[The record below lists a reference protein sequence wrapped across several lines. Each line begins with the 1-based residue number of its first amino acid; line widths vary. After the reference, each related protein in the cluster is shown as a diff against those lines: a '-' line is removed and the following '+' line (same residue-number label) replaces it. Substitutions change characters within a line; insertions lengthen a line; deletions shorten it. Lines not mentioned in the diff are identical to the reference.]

1 MTTHKR
7 LSPSGAAAWTRCAGK
22 VREEAKYPDTS
33 GPAAVDGTHDHT
45 LVAACID
52 DNLSSPILRVG
63 ETMTDHEG
71 SFVVDIARAE
81 RAKVCIEYVRE
92 RVQFHSGLC
101 EVLSERRVDPAL
113 YVGRDDMSGTADVQ
127 IISADMVEIIDYK
140 GGMGQVDAKDNE
152 QLELYALGALA
163 GLVNTPPKV
172 RMTIVQP
179 KLALKGLPV
188 ITSHEMATAD
198 LLARVPFYKERAAAT
213 DDPNAPLTPGDVQC
227 KFCRAK
233 GNCAALTTHSL
244 EKAGVTFQNLEIA
257 EQTAKKDPAEM
268 SDQQIREVMEAAPLL
283 RQMLESVEAEAERRL
298 KSGHSVP
305 GLKLVNGKGSRKW
318 NLDDEVIAE
327 KLRKMGVP
335 KDTVYKT
342 TVVSPAQVEKLT
354 WEKRDG
360 TKVQLTERQL
370 KTIGREYV
378 AHMGGKLTVALEA
391 DSRPAVTIDASRLFK
406 PIDIQSNVWDK
417 VVFETSESVCNDAPT
432 PAESLPA
439 WLS

>member
-1 MTTHKR
+1 MTTHRR

-22 VREEAKYPDTS
+22 VREEAKYPDSS
-33 GPAAVDGTHDHT
+33 GSAAVDGTHTHT

-52 DNLSSPILRVG
+52 DNLSSPVLRVG

-71 SFVVDIARAE
+71 SFVVDLARAE
-81 RAKVCIEYVRE
+81 RAKVCIEYVRQ
-92 RVQFHSGLC
+92 RVQFHGGMC
-101 EVLSERRVDPAL
+101 GVLSETRVESMNTF
-113 YVGRDDMSGTADVQ
+113 GRDDMDGTADIQ
-127 IISADMVEIIDYK
+127 ILTSHLWEMIDYK
-140 GGMGQVDAKDNE
+140 DGMGQVDAKDNE
-152 QLELYALGALA
+152 QLEIYMLNRLGNVDPKFAMPA
-163 GLVNTPPKV
+163 KV

-179 KLALKGLPV
+179 KLALKGLDP
-188 ITSHEMATAD
+188 IPYHEMPTAD
-198 LLARVPFYKERAAAT
+198 LLAKVPFYKERAAAT

-227 KFCRAK
+227 KFCKAK

-268 SDQQIREVMEAAPLL
+268 SDAQIREVMEAAPLL

-305 GLKLVNGKGSRKW
+305 GLKLVNGRGSRKW

-370 KTIGREYV
+370 KTIDREYV

-391 DSRPAVTIDASRLFK
+391 DSRAAVTTDASSLFK
-406 PIDIQSNVWDK
+406 PI
-417 VVFETSESVCNDAPT
+417 EVCNDAPT